1 MKYVL
6 GLTIKETGYTSKI
19 EESLR
24 LDFLVLIN
32 TERDYVRTGDDA
44 IFYIVVMNMN
54 VAIKVG
60 NLLKTYEDRAMPVIE
75 VLIPDESDIKR
86 NLKLIPG
93 DVQNLGGKF
102 VLEHG
107 GKKITKDDMVRFS
120 RAVGRSCLL
129 RNIKRRENNVKELK
143 EKYLQP
149 PGIEWDFFGVAE

>member
-54 VAIKVG
+54 VATKVG
-60 NLLKTYEDRAMPVIE
+60 NLLKTYENRAMPVIE
-75 VLIPDESDIKR
+75 LLIPDEADIRR
-86 NLKLIPG
+86 NLKHIPG
-93 DVQNLGGKF
+93 DVQNMGGKF
-102 VLEHG
+102 VLEHSG
-107 GKKITKDDMVRFS
+107 QKITKADMVKFS

-143 EKYLQP
+143 EVYLQP
-149 PGIEWDFFGVAE
+149 PGVEWDFFGVAE

>member
-6 GLTIKETGYTSKI
+6 GLTIKDSSYTSKI

-44 IFYIVVMNMN
+44 VFYIVVMNMN
-54 VAIKVG
+54 IATKVG
-60 NLLKTYEDRAMPVIE
+60 NLLKTYENRAMPDIQL
-75 VLIPDESDIKR
+75 LIPDEYDIKK

-93 DVQNLGGKF
+93 DVQDLGGKF

-107 GKKITKDDMVRFS
+107 GQKITKDDMIKFS
-120 RAVGRSCLL
+120 KAVGRSCLL
-129 RNIKRRENNVKELK
+129 RTIKRRENKVKELK

-149 PGIEWDFFGVAE
+149 PGVEWDFYGVAE